1 LLIWARFLWQVSRIE
16 LSLIPAHADRAGGL
30 GFLASTGYAF
40 AMLAAAH
47 GAIVA
52 GRIASRIFLVGATLP
67 QFADEIGV
75 MVIFVL
81 CVVLGPL
88 LVFGP
93 QLAAAK
99 QVGLREYGTLEES
112 YVRESSMLSG
122 CAEVR
127 PPMRLSSAAPTFNQ
141 WPI

>member
-1 LLIWARFLWQVSRIE
+1 
-16 LSLIPAHADRAGGL
+16 
-30 GFLASTGYAF
+30 
-40 AMLAAAH
+40 
-47 GAIVA
+47 VA